1 TDKTKKAQE
10 IGQNFLTMN
19 GYNKEILGEL
29 SVTFMKEDNMDT
41 YFTLVRHYM
50 EEEKKE
56 ATEEIADNVIPFPKQ
71 FVPRRDIR
79 EFASW
84 QTTEQLEFL
93 QEARFLEIDSFL
105 SAFKDFLADDTFSPF
120 VQSMIFELMQEKEI
134 NEDVTVRKIDK
145 HGTFNPSLVPM
156 LADNKFAEAIFAGLA
171 EMLEH
176 SNPSLLEQVIG
187 IIQQHLFMLYPF
199 ELEPREVDVWVNAY
213 YKWANAMYGNYCV
226 ISDDVNH
233 LAVEEAISII
243 EE

>member
-1 TDKTKKAQE
+1 
-10 IGQNFLTMN
+10 
-19 GYNKEILGEL
+19 
-29 SVTFMKEDNMDT
+29 
-41 YFTLVRHYM
+41 
-50 EEEKKE
+50 
-56 ATEEIADNVIPFPKQ
+56 
-71 FVPRRDIR
+71 
-79 EFASW
+79 
-84 QTTEQLEFL
+84 
-93 QEARFLEIDSFL
+93 
-105 SAFKDFLADDTFSPF
+105 
-120 VQSMIFELMQEKEI
+120 
-134 NEDVTVRKIDK
+134 
-145 HGTFNPSLVPM
+145 M

-243 EE
+243 EELEIRQKLFYIMIFLVFKSGISVLLLVSMAETCHESN